1 LTTTTRTTTA
11 TTTQIA
17 SNLPQASLLPRL
29 TYIAYPT
36 SLTLQSANAIHTYSL
51 TQAMRA
57 QAPELALLVPRFAR
71 RPSRFTE
78 VGATH
83 LARLPFNAGRH
94 LLDSIGWSYAE
105 RTWFAARV
113 LAYLIRAR
121 LMRRAPAVLYVRDA
135 VVAAWLALL
144 ARPLVGARVVYECH
158 DLEAQNPSAQ
168 SGPIT
173 RRLASAIDRIVM
185 RRSDGVVSLTHA
197 FVAVLDAH
205 PAARPSGPVA
215 VIPDAYDD
223 AVFFPRDKAAARAAL
238 ALAVAVAPAAFTV
251 VYVGSTWKYRGID
264 RLIEAFAAFAD
275 GCPDARLVLVG
286 GRPDEQTAA
295 MAVAREHGIT
305 AAVQCVGAQPQAIV
319 AQYMAAAD
327 VLALSDTVSKAS
339 ASPLK
344 LFEYAACARPVAL
357 TDLPALREVLP
368 DDGACWI
375 PPGDTTAFADAFR
388 WIASHPTEAAAMGAR
403 AAQAVAPHTYHAR
416 AAAVIAFCTRIVY
429 GAAADADSENGEN
442 GAEGA
447 R

>member
-1 LTTTTRTTTA
+1 LTTTTQTA
-11 TTTQIA
+11 AAATAATAATQIA
-17 SNLPQASLLPRL
+17 SNLPQAPLPPRL

-51 TQAMRA
+51 MQAMRA
-57 QAPELALLVPRFAR
+57 QVPELALLVPRFAR
-71 RPSRFTE
+71 RPSRFTD

-113 LAYLIRAR
+113 LAHLIRTR
-121 LMRRAPAVLYVRDA
+121 LMRRAPEVLYVRDA

-173 RRLASAIDRIVM
+173 RCLASVIDRIVM
-185 RRSDGVVSLTHA
+185 QRSDGVVSLTHA
-197 FVAVLDAH
+197 FVDMLKALPAV
-205 PAARPSGPVA
+205 RPRSGGPVA

-238 ALAVAVAPAAFTV
+238 ALPPAAFTV

-264 RLIEAFAAFAD
+264 RLIAAFAD

-295 MAVAREHGIT
+295 MAVAQQHGI
-305 AAVQCVGAQPQAIV
+305 AAVVQCVGAQPQAIV

-327 VLALSDTVSKAS
+327 VCALSDTVSKAS

-344 LFEYAACARPVAL
+344 LFEYAACARPVIL

-368 DDGACWI
+368 DDSACWV
-375 PPGDTTAFADAFR
+375 PPGDTAAFANAFR
-388 WIASHPTEAAAMGAR
+388 WIASHPTEAAAMGER

-416 AAAVIAFCTRIVY
+416 AAAVVAFCVGIVAGETP
-429 GAAADADSENGEN
+429 GANDANN
-442 GAEGA
+442 AEGA